1 MISDNP
7 RKKTVPELLCPV
19 GSFEVLRSA
28 VAAGADA
35 VYLGASAFNARINAE
50 NFTADSLTDAVALA
64 HDGGTRVYLTLNTAI
79 FDREMSG
86 LLSTAE
92 EAAKAGVDAFIVA
105 DLGAAAEIH
114 RALPNMPLHAS
125 TQMSGHCADI
135 GKVLRDKGFT
145 RFVIAREATLS
156 DLEHAVQSSGLEVE
170 AFVHGALC
178 VSHSGQCLFSS
189 IVGGR
194 SGNRGE
200 CAQPCRLPYCTR
212 RGANGYPLSLKDL
225 SLAAHVPELI
235 DSGVASL
242 KIEGRMKSADYVR
255 TVTSIWRSL
264 LDEGRRAT
272 QDEMRELSDAF
283 SRGGFTD
290 GYFTGKISSAMM
302 GIRSDEDKG
311 KTAQLA
317 RRALPKQGFLPVDM
331 QIKIKADSPAALSV
345 SASVF
350 RQGDA
355 TVSATV
361 EGQLP
366 EIAQTRPLSQDD
378 VRKNLSKTGGTAYTP
393 GNITMDFDEGLIMPL
408 SSINSLRR
416 EALSALD
423 CARGE
428 YILSEVQARC
438 KNGVAQS
445 KPLPTKGVRRRDV
458 TARFLNPEAVTDSA
472 VEYFSVIYLPLDVW
486 FARKNNV
493 KIPADKL
500 GVILPPVIFDR
511 ERGEAHDMLTAAM
524 CHGIS
529 RVMIGNIGHI
539 PLVRE
544 ASESAGVEVLTICG
558 DYRLN
563 VTNSCTAREL
573 EALGI
578 DEFILSPELSLP
590 KMRDIEG
597 NVTGIVY
604 GRITLMTLE
613 KCAIRELYGASACN
627 ICGKGGAVMQDR
639 RGVCFPVLR
648 EWKHRNIILNSL
660 PVSMTDK
667 EDDLRRANVT
677 SRHFIFTT
685 EDADNVNAVISAAKA
700 NKPIRGEARRIAK

>member
-1 MISDNP
+1 MISDNQ
-7 RKKTVPELLCPV
+7 RKKTAPELLCPV

-35 VYLGASAFNARINAE
+35 VYLGAYAFNARINAH
-50 NFTADSLTDAVALA
+50 NFDADSLTEAVALA

-79 FDREMSG
+79 FDREMGG

-92 EAAKAGVDAFIVA
+92 AAARSGVDAFIVA

-135 GKVLRDKGFT
+135 GKVLRGKGFT

-189 IVGGR
+189 VVGGH

-212 RGANGYPLSLKDL
+212 RGTNGYPLSLKDL
-225 SLAAHVPELI
+225 SLAAHVPALI

-255 TVTSIWRSL
+255 TVTSIWRLL
-264 LDEGRRAT
+264 LDDGRSAT
-272 QDEMRELSDAF
+272 QDELRELADAF

-290 GYFTGKISSAMM
+290 GYFTGKINSSMM
-302 GIRSDEDKG
+302 GIRSDDDKE
-311 KTAQLA
+311 KTALLA
-317 RRALPKQGFLPVDM
+317 RRPLPKQGFLPVDM
-331 QIKIKADSPAALSV
+331 QIEIKADAPATLSV
-345 SASVF
+345 SAPVF
-350 RQGDA
+350 RQGNA
-355 TVSATV
+355 TVSSTA

-366 EIAQTRPLSQDD
+366 EIAQTRPLTQDD
-378 VRKNLSKTGGTAYTP
+378 VCKNLSKTGGTAYTP
-393 GNITMDFDEGLIMPL
+393 SNINVALDEGLIMPL
-408 SSINSLRR
+408 SSLNSMRR

-423 CARGE
+423 RARGE
-428 YILSEVQARC
+428 YISSEVQARC
-438 KNGVAQS
+438 KKGDTQS
-445 KPLPTKGVRRRDV
+445 KPVPTKGVHRRDV
-458 TARFLNPEAVTDSA
+458 TARFLDPNTVSADA

-486 FARKNNV
+486 FARKENV
-493 KIPADKL
+493 KVPADKL

-511 ERGEAHDMLTAAM
+511 ERCEAREMLTSALR
-524 CHGIS
+524 HGIS

-544 ASESAGVEVLTICG
+544 ASAAANVKMPALCG

-563 VTNSCTAREL
+563 VTNNATAREL
-573 EALGI
+573 ETLGI

-590 KMRDIEG
+590 QMRDIDG
-597 NVTGIVY
+597 NAASVVY

-613 KCAIRELYGASACN
+613 KCAIRELYSSNACD
-627 ICGKGGAVMQDR
+627 ICGKDSAVMRDR

-648 EWKHRNIILNSL
+648 EWKHRNIVLNSL
-660 PVSMTDK
+660 PISMTDK

-677 SRHFIFTT
+677 SRHFIFTV
-685 EDADNVNAVISAAKA
+685 EDADGVNAVISAAKA
-700 NKPIRGEARRIAK
+700 NKPVREEARRIAK